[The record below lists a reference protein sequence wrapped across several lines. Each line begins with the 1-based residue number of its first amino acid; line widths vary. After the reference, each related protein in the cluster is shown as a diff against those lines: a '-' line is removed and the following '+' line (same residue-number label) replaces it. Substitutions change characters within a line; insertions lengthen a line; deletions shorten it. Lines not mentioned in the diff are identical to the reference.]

1 MTKVLKLI
9 SVFLIIFS
17 TSCSSQQVVP
27 RPIETPFNVSRSY
40 KRLERK
46 RERVARRAQRRND
59 RLYRKAQRPKIRVE
73 REAEKAREKMR
84 REHVRKQTPEV
95 RKRMKESL
103 KEAERNN
110 SKKRRSFWAKK
121 LKRGKGDC

>member
-27 RPIETPFNVSRSY
+27 KPIETPFNVSKSY

-46 RERVARRAQRRND
+46 RVRIARKAKRKND
-59 RLYRKAQRPKIRVE
+59 RLYRKAQRPQERVE
-73 REAEKAREKMR
+73 RQAEKAREKLR
-84 REHVRKQTPEV
+84 REHVSKQTPEV

-103 KEAERNN
+103 KVAERNN
-110 SKKRRSFWAKK
+110 SEKRHSFWAKK

>member
-27 RPIETPFNVSRSY
+27 KPIETPFNVSRSY

-46 RERVARRAQRRND
+46 RERVARRAQRKNN
-59 RLYRKAQRPKIRVE
+59 RLYRKAQRPKIKVE
-73 REAEKAREKMR
+73 REAEKAREKLR
-84 REHVRKQTPEV
+84 RAHVRKQTPEV

-103 KEAERNN
+103 KESQRNN
-110 SKKRRSFWAKK
+110 QRKRSSWAKK
-121 LKRGKGDC
+121 LKKGKGGC